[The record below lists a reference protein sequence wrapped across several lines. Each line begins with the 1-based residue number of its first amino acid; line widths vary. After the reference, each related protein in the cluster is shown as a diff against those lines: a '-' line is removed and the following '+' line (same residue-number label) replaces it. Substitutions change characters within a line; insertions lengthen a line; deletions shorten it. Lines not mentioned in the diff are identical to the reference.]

1 MRTKAADMAQ
11 SALVA
16 LAVLTAGPAAAAPS
30 GHPAVVELF
39 TSQGCSSCPP
49 ADALLAQIATRQDVI
64 ALALHVDYWDYIG
77 WADTF
82 GDPAYTTRQ
91 RAYARA
97 MGENMVYTPQMI
109 INGKSMIVGSDTEAL
124 VAALQPDDAEDAPVL
139 RLSRSGGTLSIRADA
154 APDLSAPVRVMLVR
168 YHPRA
173 EVAIQRGENRGR
185 TITYTNIVTSLT
197 DIGQWDGS
205 SALQMDVGATG
216 KQMSVVLLQEAGPG
230 RIVAAAETQ

>member
-1 MRTKAADMAQ
+1 MRTKAAVMAQ
-11 SALVA
+11 GALVA
-16 LAVLTAGPAAAAPS
+16 VAVLAAGPAAAAPAD
-30 GHPAVVELF
+30 HPAVVELF

-91 RAYARA
+91 RSYARA

-109 INGKSMIVGSDTEAL
+109 INGSSAIVGSDAEAL
-124 VAALQPDDAEDAPVL
+124 VSALTADDEDAPVL

-168 YHPRA
+168 YHPKA
-173 EVAIQRGENRGR
+173 EVAIQRGENSGR

-197 DIGQWDGS
+197 EIGQWDGS
-205 SALQMDVGATG
+205 RALQMDVGATG

>member
-1 MRTKAADMAQ
+1 MRTKAAVMAQ
-11 SALVA
+11 GALVA
-16 LAVLTAGPAAAAPS
+16 MAVLAAGPAAAAPAD
-30 GHPAVVELF
+30 HPAVVELF

-91 RAYARA
+91 RSYARA

-109 INGKSMIVGSDTEAL
+109 INGSSAIVGSDAEAL
-124 VAALQPDDAEDAPVL
+124 VSALTADDEDAPVL

-168 YHPRA
+168 YHPKA
-173 EVAIQRGENRGR
+173 EVAIQRGENSGR

-197 DIGQWDGS
+197 EIGQWDGS
-205 SALQMDVGATG
+205 RALQMDVGATG